1 MAEQV
6 IRKVVIAGG
15 GTAGWCVATAL
26 GKLLGP
32 LLGITLAKLP
42 DYETFLRQ
50 YCAAEPAV

>member
-15 GTAGWCVATAL
+15 GTAVWCVATAL

-50 YCAAEPAV
+50 YCAVEPAA